1 MLADVAGDRAVLY
14 FGEPIHSRYV
24 LVRRDHLA
32 TVTSLAHE
40 RWKRAHPRGLPTEGA
55 GGNRNEA
62 VQPTRFYRIF
72 IGWEGPLFSI
82 KCGGESVQACRHQRD
97 QRPDQGGGSWAVIV
111 LLRPRVATL
120 RDCDLLQADH
130 PTGR

>member
-1 MLADVAGDRAVLY
+1 VAGDRAVLY

-62 VQPTRFYRIF
+62 VQPTAFTGSSSVGRD
-72 IGWEGPLFSI
+72 LFSA
-82 KCGGESVQACRHQRD
+82 SNVAASLFRHV
-97 QRPDQGGGSWAVIV
+97 GTN
-111 LLRPRVATL
+111 ATSAL
-120 RDCDLLQADH
+120 TKVGVH
-130 PTGR
+130 GP